1 MRQEPHCQVPK
12 TENGKLIFNSAFCIV
27 NSEFYIY
34 DLSNGIHCIHR
45 QTKSGV
51 ARCAI
56 MINAGTRDERKGEE
70 GIAHFTEHGFFK
82 GTEHRKAYQVNCR
95 LENLG
100 GELNAFTSKEDTTV
114 HATVLRGDFTKAV
127 ELLADVVFHS
137 TFPDKELDKE
147 REVILDEIN
156 TYRDSPNDDIYDTF
170 EDLIFAGSELGHNIL
185 GTPRSLKGIDSAA
198 IHRFRQRTHTTDKM
212 VFASIGNIS
221 PNRIKEIAERYLG
234 CYAPTKREFERI
246 APVVVA
252 PFEKV
257 LNKRTHQAHCIIGA
271 RAYNLADKRRLPYAL
286 LTNIL
291 GGPCANSRLN
301 VSVRERNG
309 LTYNI
314 GASYSSLSDC
324 GLASIYFS
332 SDHENSDRC
341 REIINKEI
349 KRLQESA
356 LTARQLS
363 MAKRQFIAQLAIINE
378 GAEGYMMGVGKSLL
392 AYGEVDTLEESY
404 RKINAVTASEIM
416 EVANEVWRE
425 PSVLLYK

>member
-1 MRQEPHCQVPK
+1 M
-12 TENGKLIFNSAFCIV
+12 
-27 NSEFYIY
+27 SEFYIY
-34 DLSNGIHCIHR
+34 ELSNGIRCIHR

-82 GTEHRKAYQVNCR
+82 GTTHRKAYQVNCR

-185 GTPRSLKGIDSAA
+185 GTPRSLKKIDSAA

-221 PNRIKEIAERYLG
+221 PKRIKEIAERYINIDTNI
-234 CYAPTKREFERI
+234 YKYNSRDYVRVAPTL
-246 APVVVA
+246 VA

-349 KRLQESA
+349 KRLQECA
-356 LTARQLS
+356 LTTRQLS
-363 MAKRQFIAQLAIINE
+363 MAKRQFIAQLAIVNE
-378 GAEGYMMGVGKSLL
+378 SAEGYMMGAGKSLL

>member
-1 MRQEPHCQVPK
+1 M
-12 TENGKLIFNSAFCIV
+12 

-34 DLSNGIHCIHR
+34 ELSNGIRCIHR

-51 ARCAI
+51 ARCAL

-114 HATVLRGDFTKAV
+114 HATVLRSDFTKAV

-156 TYRDSPNDDIYDTF
+156 TYRDSPNDDIYDSF

-185 GTPRSLKGIDSAA
+185 GTPRSLKGINSAA

-221 PNRIKEIAERYLG
+221 TNRIKEIAERYLG
-234 CYAPTKREFERI
+234 CYAPTKREFERV
-246 APVVVA
+246 APMLVA
-252 PFEKV
+252 PFDKV

-271 RAYNLADKRRLPYAL
+271 RAYNLRDNRRLPYAL

-314 GASYSSLSDC
+314 GAAYSSLSDC

-341 REIINKEI
+341 REIIAEEI
-349 KRLQESA
+349 KKLQTTA
-356 LTARQLS
+356 LTPRQLS
-363 MAKRQFIAQLAIINE
+363 MAKRQFIAQLAIVNE
-378 GAEGYMMGVGKSLL
+378 SAEGYMMGVGKSLL

-416 EVANEVWRE
+416 EVANDVWRE

>member
-1 MRQEPHCQVPK
+1 ME
-12 TENGKLIFNSAFCIV
+12 
-27 NSEFYIY
+27 EFFLYE
-34 DLSNGIHCIHR
+34 LPNGIRCIHR
-45 QTKSGV
+45 QVRSGV

-100 GELNAFTSKEDTTV
+100 GELNAYTTKEDTTI

-127 ELLADVVFHS
+127 ELLADVAFHS
-137 TFPDKELDKE
+137 TFPDHELDKE

-156 TYRDSPNDDIYDTF
+156 TYRDSPNDDIYDSF

-212 VFASIGNIS
+212 VFSSIGNIS
-221 PNRIKEIAERYLG
+221 PKRIKEIAERYLG
-234 CYAPTKREFERI
+234 CYAPTKREFERV
-246 APVVVA
+246 APVDVA

-271 RAYNLADKRRLPYAL
+271 RAYNLTDKRRLPYAL

-301 VSVRERNG
+301 ISVRERNG

-314 GASYSSLSDC
+314 GAAYSSLSDC
-324 GLASIYFS
+324 GLATIYFS
-332 SDHENSDRC
+332 SDHENTERC
-341 REIINKEI
+341 RDIIAAEIRK
-349 KRLQESA
+349 LQTMA
-356 LTARQLS
+356 LTSRQLA
-363 MAKRQFIAQLAIINE
+363 MAKRQFIAQMAIITE
-378 GAEGYMMGVGKSLL
+378 GAEGYMLGVGKSLL
-392 AYGEVDTLEESY
+392 SYGEVDTLEESY
-404 RKINAVTASEIM
+404 RKINAVTASEIL
-416 EVANEVWRE
+416 EVANEVWAE

>member
-1 MRQEPHCQVPK
+1 M
-12 TENGKLIFNSAFCIV
+12 
-27 NSEFYIY
+27 NSEFYTY
-34 DLSNGIHCIHR
+34 ELSNGIRCIHR

-56 MINAGTRDERKGEE
+56 MINAGTRDERDGEH

-100 GELNAFTSKEDTTV
+100 GELNAYTTKEDTTI

-137 TFPDKELDKE
+137 TFPDHELDKE

-156 TYRDSPNDDIYDTF
+156 TYRDSPMDAIYDEY

-185 GTPRSLKGIDSAA
+185 GTPRSLKKIDSEA
-198 IHRFRQRTHTTDKM
+198 IHRFRRRTHTTDRM

-221 PNRIKEIAERYLG
+221 PARIKEIAEQYIG
-234 CYAPTKREFERI
+234 IYAPTKRDYERI
-246 APVVVA
+246 SPVAVA
-252 PFEKV
+252 PFERV

-271 RAYNLADKRRLPYAL
+271 RAYNLKDSRRLPYAL
-286 LTNIL
+286 FTNIL

-301 VSVRERNG
+301 ISVRERNG

-314 GASYSSLSDC
+314 GASYSALSDC
-324 GLASIYFS
+324 GIATIYFS
-332 SDHENSDRC
+332 SDHENSERC
-341 REIINKEI
+341 REIILKEV

-356 LTARQLS
+356 LTTRQLA
-363 MAKRQFIAQLAIINE
+363 MAKRQFIAQMAIVNE
-378 GAEGYMMGVGKSLL
+378 AAENYMLGVGKSLL

-416 EVANEVWRE
+416 EVANDVWRE
-425 PSVLLYK
+425 PSVLLYR

>member
-1 MRQEPHCQVPK
+1 
-12 TENGKLIFNSAFCIV
+12 
-27 NSEFYIY
+27 
-34 DLSNGIHCIHR
+34 
-45 QTKSGV
+45 
-51 ARCAI
+51 

-221 PNRIKEIAERYLG
+221 PKRIKEIAERYLG
-234 CYAPTKREFERI
+234 CYAPTKREFERV

-301 VSVRERNG
+301 ISVRERNG

-314 GASYSSLSDC
+314 GAAYSSLSDC

-356 LTARQLS
+356 LTTRQLS
-363 MAKRQFIAQLAIINE
+363 MAKRQFIAQLAIVNE
-378 GAEGYMMGVGKSLL
+378 SAEGYMMGAGKSLL

-404 RKINAVTASEIM
+404 RKINAVTASEIL
-416 EVANEVWRE
+416 EVANDIWSN

>member
-1 MRQEPHCQVPK
+1 ME
-12 TENGKLIFNSAFCIV
+12 
-27 NSEFYIY
+27 EFFIY
-34 DLSNGIHCIHR
+34 ELSNGIRCIHR

-170 EDLIFAGSELGHNIL
+170 EDLIFADSELGHNIL

-234 CYAPTKREFERI
+234 CYAPTKREFVRV

-341 REIINKEI
+341 REIIAEEI
-349 KRLQESA
+349 KKLQTTA
-356 LTARQLS
+356 LTPRQLS
-363 MAKRQFIAQLAIINE
+363 MAKRQFIAQLAIVNE

-416 EVANEVWRE
+416 EVANDVWAK

>member
-1 MRQEPHCQVPK
+1 ME
-12 TENGKLIFNSAFCIV
+12 
-27 NSEFYIY
+27 EFHIY
-34 DLSNGIHCIHR
+34 ELSNGIRGIHR
-45 QTKSGV
+45 QVKSGV
-51 ARCAI
+51 TRCAL
-56 MINAGTRDERKGEE
+56 MINAGSRDELANEF

-82 GTEHRKAYQVNCR
+82 GTKHRKAYQVNCR

-100 GELNAFTSKEDTTV
+100 GELNAFTSKEDTTI
-114 HATVLRGDFTKAV
+114 HATVLRGDFAKAV
-127 ELLADVVFHS
+127 ELVADVAFNS

-185 GTPRSLKGIDSAA
+185 GTPRSLNGINSAA
-198 IHRFRQRTHTTDKM
+198 IHRVRARTHTTDRM

-221 PNRIKEIAERYLG
+221 PKRIQEIAEQYLG
-234 CYAPTKREFERI
+234 CYAPTKREFERVK
-246 APVVVA
+246 PVVVA

-301 VSVRERNG
+301 ISVRERNG

-314 GASYSSLSDC
+314 GASYASLSDC

-341 REIINKEI
+341 REIIASEI
-349 KRLQESA
+349 KKLQDSA
-356 LTARQLS
+356 LTSRQLS
-363 MAKRQFIAQLAIINE
+363 MAKTQFIAQMAILTE
-378 GAEGYMMGVGKSLL
+378 GAESYMLGAGKSLL

-404 RKINAVTASEIM
+404 HKINAVTASEIL
-416 EVANEVWRE
+416 EVANEVWTE

>member
-1 MRQEPHCQVPK
+1 M
-12 TENGKLIFNSAFCIV
+12 F
-27 NSEFYIY
+27 
-34 DLSNGIHCIHR
+34 
-45 QTKSGV
+45 
-51 ARCAI
+51 
-56 MINAGTRDERKGEE
+56 INAGTRDELANEF

-100 GELNAFTSKEDTTV
+100 GELNAFTTKEDTTV

-127 ELLADVVFHS
+127 ELIADVVFHS
-137 TFPDKELDKE
+137 TFPDHLLDKE

-170 EDLIFAGSELGHNIL
+170 EDMIFAGSELGHNIL

-234 CYAPTKREFERI
+234 CYAPTKREFERV

-356 LTARQLS
+356 LTIRQLS
-363 MAKRQFIAQLAIINE
+363 MAKRQFIAQLAIVNE
-378 GAEGYMMGVGKSLL
+378 GAEGYMMGAGKSLL

-416 EVANEVWRE
+416 EVANEVWAQ

>member
-1 MRQEPHCQVPK
+1 M
-12 TENGKLIFNSAFCIV
+12 

-34 DLSNGIHCIHR
+34 ELSNGIRCIHR

-51 ARCAI
+51 ARCAL
-56 MINAGTRDERKGEE
+56 MINAGTRDERRGEE

-156 TYRDSPNDDIYDTF
+156 TYRDSPNDDIYDSF

-221 PNRIKEIAERYLG
+221 TNRIKEIAERYLG
-234 CYAPTKREFERI
+234 CYAPTKREFERV
-246 APVVVA
+246 APTLVA
-252 PFEKV
+252 PFDKV

-314 GASYSSLSDC
+314 GAAYSSLSDC

-341 REIINKEI
+341 REIIAEEI
-349 KRLQESA
+349 KKLQTTA
-356 LTARQLS
+356 LTPRQLS
-363 MAKRQFIAQLAIINE
+363 MAKRQFIAQLAIVNE
-378 GAEGYMMGVGKSLL
+378 SAEGYMMGVGKSLL

-416 EVANEVWRE
+416 EVANDVWAK

>member
-1 MRQEPHCQVPK
+1 
-12 TENGKLIFNSAFCIV
+12 
-27 NSEFYIY
+27 
-34 DLSNGIHCIHR
+34 
-45 QTKSGV
+45 
-51 ARCAI
+51 

-156 TYRDSPNDDIYDTF
+156 TYRDSPNDDIYDSF

-185 GTPRSLKGIDSAA
+185 GTPRSLKGINSAA

-221 PNRIKEIAERYLG
+221 TNRIKEIAERYLG
-234 CYAPTKREFERI
+234 CYAPTKREFERV
-246 APVVVA
+246 APTLVA
-252 PFEKV
+252 PFDKV

-271 RAYNLADKRRLPYAL
+271 RAYNLRDNRRLPYAL

-314 GASYSSLSDC
+314 GAAYSSLSDC

-341 REIINKEI
+341 REIIAEEI
-349 KRLQESA
+349 KKLQTTA
-356 LTARQLS
+356 LTPRQLS
-363 MAKRQFIAQLAIINE
+363 MAKRQFIAQLAIVNE
-378 GAEGYMMGVGKSLL
+378 SAEGYMMGVGKSLL

-416 EVANEVWRE
+416 EVANDVWAN

>member
-1 MRQEPHCQVPK
+1 M
-12 TENGKLIFNSAFCIV
+12 
-27 NSEFYIY
+27 NSEFHIY
-34 DLSNGIHCIHR
+34 ELSNGIRGIHR

-51 ARCAI
+51 ARCAL
-56 MINAGTRDERKGEE
+56 MINAGTRDEREGEE

-82 GTEHRKAYQVNCR
+82 GTTHRKAHQVNCR

-127 ELLADVVFHS
+127 ELLSDVVFHS
-137 TFPDKELDKE
+137 TFPDHELDKE

-156 TYRDSPNDDIYDTF
+156 TYRDSPMDAIYDEF
-170 EDLIFAGSELGHNIL
+170 EDIIFAGSELGHNIL
-185 GTPRSLKGIDSAA
+185 GTPRSLKKIDSKA
-198 IHRFRQRTHTTDKM
+198 IHNFRARTHTTDKM

-221 PNRIKEIAERYLG
+221 PTRIREIAERYINTNI
-234 CYAPTKREFERI
+234 YKYNIREYERMTPTLVE
-246 APVVVA
+246 

-257 LNKRTHQAHCIIGA
+257 VNKRTHQAHCIIGA

-314 GASYSSLSDC
+314 GAAYSSLSDC

-341 REIINKEI
+341 REIIAEEI
-349 KRLQESA
+349 KKLQTTA
-356 LTARQLS
+356 LTPRQLS
-363 MAKRQFIAQLAIINE
+363 MAKRQFIAQLSIINE
-378 GAEGYMMGVGKSLL
+378 GAEGYMLGVGKSLL
-392 AYGEVDTLEESY
+392 SYGEVDTLEESY

-416 EVANEVWRE
+416 EVANDVWAE

>member
-1 MRQEPHCQVPK
+1 M
-12 TENGKLIFNSAFCIV
+12 
-27 NSEFYIY
+27 SEFYIY
-34 DLSNGIHCIHR
+34 ELSNGIRCIHR

-100 GELNAFTSKEDTTV
+100 GELNAVTSKEDTTV

-185 GTPRSLKGIDSAA
+185 GTPRSLKKIDSAA

-221 PNRIKEIAERYLG
+221 PKRIKEIAERYINIDTNI
-234 CYAPTKREFERI
+234 YKYNSRDYVRVAPTL
-246 APVVVA
+246 VA

-271 RAYNLADKRRLPYAL
+271 RAYNLADKRRLPYAM

-356 LTARQLS
+356 LTTRQLS
-363 MAKRQFIAQLAIINE
+363 MAKRQFIAQLAIVNE
-378 GAEGYMMGVGKSLL
+378 SAEGYMMGAGKSLL

-425 PSVLLYK
+425 PSVLLYR

>member
-1 MRQEPHCQVPK
+1 ME
-12 TENGKLIFNSAFCIV
+12 
-27 NSEFYIY
+27 EFFLYE
-34 DLSNGIHCIHR
+34 LSNGIRGIHR

-51 ARCAI
+51 ARCAL
-56 MINAGTRDERKGEE
+56 MINAGSRDELANEF

-100 GELNAFTSKEDTTV
+100 GELNAFTSKEDTTI

-127 ELLADVVFHS
+127 ELVADVAFNS
-137 TFPDKELDKE
+137 TFPDKELNKE

-185 GTPRSLKGIDSAA
+185 GTPRSLKGINSAA
-198 IHRFRQRTHTTDKM
+198 IHRFRARTHTTDKM

-221 PNRIKEIAERYLG
+221 PKRIKEIAERYIG
-234 CYAPTKREFERI
+234 CYAPTKREFERVKPI
-246 APVVVA
+246 DVE

-301 VSVRERNG
+301 INVRERNG

-332 SDHENSDRC
+332 SDHENTDRC
-341 REIINKEI
+341 REIIAGEI
-349 KRLQESA
+349 KKLQDNA
-356 LTARQLS
+356 LTSRQLS
-363 MAKRQFIAQLAIINE
+363 MAKKQFIAQMAILTE
-378 GAEGYMMGVGKSLL
+378 GAESYMLGAGKSLL

-404 RKINAVTASEIM
+404 RKINAVTASEIL
-416 EVANEVWRE
+416 EVANEVWAT

>member
-1 MRQEPHCQVPK
+1 M
-12 TENGKLIFNSAFCIV
+12 
-27 NSEFYIY
+27 SEFYIY
-34 DLSNGIHCIHR
+34 ELSNGIRCIHR

-82 GTEHRKAYQVNCR
+82 GTTHRKAYQVNCR

-221 PNRIKEIAERYLG
+221 PKRIKEIAERYINIDTNI
-234 CYAPTKREFERI
+234 YKYNSRDYVRVAPTL
-246 APVVVA
+246 VA

-349 KRLQESA
+349 KRLQECA
-356 LTARQLS
+356 LTTRQLS
-363 MAKRQFIAQLAIINE
+363 MAKRQFIAQLAIVNE
-378 GAEGYMMGVGKSLL
+378 SAEGYMMGAGKSLL

-425 PSVLLYK
+425 PSVLLYR

>member
-1 MRQEPHCQVPK
+1 
-12 TENGKLIFNSAFCIV
+12 
-27 NSEFYIY
+27 
-34 DLSNGIHCIHR
+34 
-45 QTKSGV
+45 
-51 ARCAI
+51 

-137 TFPDKELDKE
+137 TFPDKEFDKE

-170 EDLIFAGSELGHNIL
+170 EDMIFAGSELGHNIL

-221 PNRIKEIAERYLG
+221 PKRIKEIAERYLG
-234 CYAPTKREFERI
+234 CYAPTKREFERV

-301 VSVRERNG
+301 ISVRERNG

-314 GASYSSLSDC
+314 GAAYSSLSDC

-356 LTARQLS
+356 LTTRQLS
-363 MAKRQFIAQLAIINE
+363 MAKRQFIAQLAIVNE
-378 GAEGYMMGVGKSLL
+378 SAEGYMMGAGKSLL
-392 AYGEVDTLEESY
+392 AYGGVDTLEESY
-404 RKINAVTASEIM
+404 RKINAVTASEIL
-416 EVANEVWRE
+416 EVANDVWAS